1 MVITFGSTT
10 DRSLTATSQPAQ
22 SATRK
27 GLRSGTQPDNAA
39 MTGYRVLVV
48 EDDHSLRDVL
58 ARGLRKASF
67 DVLTATDGASAL
79 RAADGQVDAM
89 VLDIGLPDSDG
100 RDVCQALRARGVTAP
115 VIFLTA
121 KANVTDRLSGFAAG
135 GDDYMSKPFHLAELV
150 ARLHV
155 ALRRSGAD
163 AGIEVNGLRLDP
175 VTHALHGPAGTV
187 PLTPTEFRLL
197 ACLLAA
203 PVGSLVRRQS
213 LERAGWPE
221 GAIVSENVLDK
232 YLSRLRK
239 KLADAGATTSV
250 TTARGLGY
258 RLT

>member
-1 MVITFGSTT
+1 
-10 DRSLTATSQPAQ
+10 
-22 SATRK
+22 
-27 GLRSGTQPDNAA
+27 